1 MYYEGS
7 TVVFLF
13 NVIVK
18 NGCISIIKDLSFYII
33 KYNCDECITKDVPLY
48 YIEWNYHEWL
58 YEYYKDLLLYYT
70 EC

>member
-48 YIEWNYHEWL
+48 YIE
-58 YEYYKDLLLYYT
+58 
-70 EC
+70 